1 MQVRLNA
8 FMDSF
13 AKRAK
18 GRREEL
24 LLTQTQ
30 VAKRSGLK
38 QPDISKIE
46 RGDIKKTTEL
56 LGLARA
62 LKCSPDWLE
71 SGIGPKLVA
80 DGQATVNGQFVPSP
94 QPQFLERRAVPRVVS
109 IESAVEGI
117 ANHLNSLDGYNV
129 STVIS
134 LLTTLANEPEMHQV
148 VAAGLKSLK
157 PDVRGDPSKHRSP
170 AQQTHSSRAA

>member
-8 FMDSF
+8 LMDSF

-18 GRREEL
+18 VRREEL

-62 LKCSPDWLE
+62 LECSPDWLE
-71 SGIGPKLVA
+71 SGMGAKLVA
-80 DGQATVNGQFVPSP
+80 DGQATVNGQFAPSP
-94 QPQFLERRAVPRVVS
+94 QQQFAERRAFPRVVS

-117 ANHLNSLDGYNV
+117 ANHLNALDGYNV

-134 LLTTLANEPEMHQV
+134 LLTTLANEPDMHQV

-170 AQQTHSSRAA
+170 AQKAHGSRAA